1 VVFNSADATKFGNND
16 KAFTDVGSS
25 GSTYTDLFW
34 WDNTLGVQ
42 QLITHSSAAGNTESA
57 ATVNANFNAIANDS
71 SGVVFSSTNAA
82 QFGNNG
88 MAFVELGSTSAWD
101 LFWWDKATGEQT
113 LINHSSAVGNTTTVT
128 MNSSGFSA
136 ISADSTG
143 VVFSNT
149 NAAQFGNDGVA
160 FTDWVGTAVDL
171 LWWNKATGVQQLI
184 THSSAAGNTTSEA
197 LSSSFFEAISADS
210 AGVVFSNSN
219 VAQFG
224 NNGVAFT
231 DAGTNANDLLWW
243 DRATGKQQLITHSS
257 AVGHTTSGAS
267 GASGFLAILPD
278 HSVIFTNTDASK
290 FGNNGNAFVDSNTT
304 SVSDYFL
311 WDANTGNIRLLT
323 ASATDPNGSS
333 GSAFSSLRVSA
344 DGNTLYASLAD
355 VSALPSL
362 NGTAF
367 SDGAKSVTDIVAIRL
382 SLLDLTTAYDT
393 GTSAYDNITSA
404 KTFTLNGYVKPNLA
418 VALKDNGVQVA
429 TATADGNG
437 TAVFNL
443 SDVSIGAHDYTL
455 FDASGSTQLSL
466 VAGDLISR
474 AAHLSVFVA

>member
-1 VVFNSADATKFGNND
+1 M
-16 KAFTDVGSS
+16 
-25 GSTYTDLFW
+25 
-34 WDNTLGVQ
+34 
-42 QLITHSSAAGNTESA
+42 
-57 ATVNANFNAIANDS
+57 
-71 SGVVFSSTNAA
+71 FSSTNAA

-88 MAFVELGSTSAWD
+88 MAFVELGSASASD

-160 FTDWVGTAVDL
+160 FTDWVGTAGDL

-197 LSSSFFEAISADS
+197 LSSSTFHAISADS
-210 AGVVFSNSN
+210 AGVVFNNAN

-231 DAGTNANDLLWW
+231 DTGTNANDLLWW
-243 DRATGKQQLITHSS
+243 DKATGEQQLITHSS
-257 AVGHTTSGAS
+257 AAGNTAS
-267 GASGFLAILPD
+267 AAANNSTYVAMLAD
-278 HSVIFTNTDASK
+278 HSVIFSNLDASK
-290 FGNNGNAFVDSNTT
+290 FGNNGNAFVDSNT
-304 SVSDYFL
+304 SVTGADYFL
-311 WDANTGNIRLLT
+311 WDASTGNIRLLT
-323 ASATDPNGSS
+323 ASATDPNASTGSS
-333 GSAFSSLRVSA
+333 LGAVTLSA
-344 DGNTLYASLAD
+344 DSNTLYASPAD
-355 VSALPSL
+355 VSTLPSL

-367 SDGAKSVTDIVAIRL
+367 TDDAKSATDIVAIRL

-443 SDVSIGAHDYTL
+443 SDVSNGAHDYTL

>member
-1 VVFNSADATKFGNND
+1 
-16 KAFTDVGSS
+16 
-25 GSTYTDLFW
+25 LFW
-34 WDNTLGVQ
+34 WDKASGVQ

-71 SGVVFSSTNAA
+71 SGVVFTSTNAA

-113 LINHSSAVGNTTTVT
+113 LINHSSSVGNTTTVT

-160 FTDWVGTAVDL
+160 FTDWVGTAVDF

-210 AGVVFSNSN
+210 AGVVFNNAN

-231 DAGTNANDLLWW
+231 DTGTNAIDLLWW
-243 DRATGKQQLITHSS
+243 DKATGEQQLITHSS
-257 AVGHTTSGAS
+257 AAGNTAS
-267 GASGFLAILPD
+267 AAANNSTYVAMLAD
-278 HSVIFTNTDASK
+278 HSVIFTNADASK
-290 FGNNGNAFVDSNTT
+290 FGNNGNAFVDSNTNIT
-304 SVSDYFL
+304 SGLDYFL

-323 ASATDPNGSS
+323 ASPTDPNASYGSS
-333 GSAFSSLRVSA
+333 LGSVKVSA
-344 DGNTLYASLAD
+344 DGNTLYASPAD
-355 VSALPSL
+355 VSKLPSL

-367 SDGAKSVTDIVAIRL
+367 SDDAKSATDIVAIRL